1 MPSRAR
7 ERFAE
12 LVTGSEAAL
21 NLAEAALLIAQEEQP
36 ELDVAAYLGRLDAL
50 AERVRSRLPEAPSF
64 ADTIQALNTVLFEEE
79 GLSGNQTDY
88 HDPRNSFLNEV
99 LDRKLGIPI
108 TLSLVYIEVGNRLGV
123 PLVGVGFPGHFVVK
137 YAGPDG
143 ETVLDPFQAGS
154 RVNQAQM
161 EDKLRSMYGPNN
173 PFAGQLPK
181 LLAAVGK
188 KDMLLRMLR
197 NLKQIYTQK
206 EDFERALSVVE
217 RILLVAP
224 DHPVEVRDRGAIH
237 HRMGHQQLAVRDF
250 QRYLQLAPKAD
261 DAKAVRAVM
270 VRTMAQLN

>member
-12 LVTGSEAAL
+12 LVSGSEADL

-50 AERVRSRLPEAPSF
+50 ADSVRSRLPEAPSF
-64 ADTIQALNTVLFEEE
+64 ADIIQALNTVLFEEE

-154 RVNQAQM
+154 RVSQVQM
-161 EDKLRSMYGPNN
+161 EDKLRSMYGPDN

-250 QRYLQLAPKAD
+250 QRYLQLAPKAE
-261 DAKAVRAVM
+261 DARAVRAVM

>member
-7 ERFAE
+7 ERFKE
-12 LVTGSEAAL
+12 LVSGSEEDL

-36 ELDVAAYLGRLDAL
+36 ELDIAAYLGRLDAL
-50 AERVRSRLPEAPSF
+50 AASVRSRLSEAPSF
-64 ADTIQALNTVLFEEE
+64 ADIIQALNTVLFQEE
-79 GLSGNQTDY
+79 GLTGNQTDY
-88 HDPRNSFLNEV
+88 HDPRNSFLSEV

-108 TLSLVYIEVGNRLGV
+108 TLSLVYIEVGKRLGV

-137 YAGPDG
+137 YEGPDG
-143 ETVLDPFQAGS
+143 ETVLDPFQGGS
-154 RVNQAQM
+154 TVSQEQM
-161 EDKLRSMYGPNN
+161 GDKLRTMYGPQN
-173 PFAGQLPK
+173 PFIAQLPK
-181 LLAAVGK
+181 LLAPVGK
-188 KDMLLRMLR
+188 KDILLRMLR

-261 DAKAVRAVM
+261 DAKAVRAAM

>member
-12 LVTGSEAAL
+12 LISGSEADL

-64 ADTIQALNTVLFEEE
+64 VDTIQALNTVLFEEE

-206 EDFERALSVVE
+206 EDFERALSVAE

>member
-7 ERFAE
+7 ERFTE
-12 LVTGSEAAL
+12 LVSGSEEDL

-50 AERVRSRLPEAPSF
+50 AASVRSRLSEAPSF
-64 ADTIQALNTVLFEEE
+64 ADIIQALNTILFQEE
-79 GLSGNQTDY
+79 GLAGNQTDY

-108 TLSLVYIEVGNRLGV
+108 TLSLVYIEVGTRLGV

-137 YAGPDG
+137 YEGPEG
-143 ETVLDPFQAGS
+143 ETILDPFQGGS
-154 RVNQAQM
+154 TVSQEQM
-161 EDKLRSMYGPNN
+161 EDKLRSMYGPQN
-173 PFAGQLPK
+173 PFIGQLPR
-181 LLAAVGK
+181 LLAPVGK
-188 KDMLLRMLR
+188 KDILLRMLR

-206 EDFERALSVVE
+206 EDFERALSVME
-217 RILLVAP
+217 RILLLAP

-237 HRMGHQQLAVRDF
+237 HRMGRQQLAVRDF

-261 DAKAVRAVM
+261 DAKAVRAIM

>member
-12 LVTGSEAAL
+12 LVSGSEADL

-50 AERVRSRLPEAPSF
+50 ADSVRSRLPEAASF
-64 ADTIQALNTVLFEEE
+64 ADIIQALNTVLFEEE

-154 RVNQAQM
+154 RVSQAQM
-161 EDKLRSMYGPNN
+161 EDKLRAMYGPNN

-261 DAKAVRAVM
+261 DARTVRAVM

>member
-12 LVTGSEAAL
+12 LVSGSEADL

-154 RVNQAQM
+154 RVSQVQM

-206 EDFERALSVVE
+206 EDFERALSVAE

>member
-12 LVTGSEAAL
+12 LVSGSEADL

-50 AERVRSRLPEAPSF
+50 ADSVRSRLPEAASF
-64 ADTIQALNTVLFEEE
+64 ADIIQALNTVLFEEE

-154 RVNQAQM
+154 RVSQAQM
-161 EDKLRSMYGPNN
+161 EDKLRAMYGPNN

-217 RILLVAP
+217 RILLLAP

-261 DAKAVRAVM
+261 DARTVRAVM

>member
-12 LVTGSEAAL
+12 LVSGSEADL

-50 AERVRSRLPEAPSF
+50 ADSVRARLPEAASF
-64 ADTIQALNTVLFEEE
+64 ADIIQALNTVLFEEE

-154 RVNQAQM
+154 RVSQAQM
-161 EDKLRSMYGPNN
+161 EDKLRAMYGPNN

-224 DHPVEVRDRGAIH
+224 DQPVEIRDRGAIH

-261 DAKAVRAVM
+261 DARTVRAVM

>member
-12 LVTGSEAAL
+12 LVSGSEADL

-50 AERVRSRLPEAPSF
+50 ADRVRSRLPEAPSF
-64 ADTIQALNTVLFEEE
+64 AGIIQALNTVLFEEE

-154 RVNQAQM
+154 RVSQVQM

-250 QRYLQLAPKAD
+250 QRYLQLAPKAE
-261 DAKAVRAVM
+261 DARAVRAVM

>member
-7 ERFAE
+7 ERFTE
-12 LVTGSEAAL
+12 LVSGSEADL

-50 AERVRSRLPEAPSF
+50 ADSVRSRLPEAPSF
-64 ADTIQALNTVLFEEE
+64 ADIIQALNTVLFEDE

-137 YAGPDG
+137 YDGPDG

-154 RVNQAQM
+154 RVSQTQM
-161 EDKLRSMYGPNN
+161 EDKLRAMYGPDN
-173 PFAGQLPK
+173 PFIGQLPK

-206 EDFERALSVVE
+206 EDFERALSVAE
-217 RILLVAP
+217 RILLLAP

-261 DAKAVRAVM
+261 DARAVRAVM

>member
-12 LVTGSEAAL
+12 LVSGSEADL
-21 NLAEAALLIAQEEQP
+21 DLAEAALLIAQEEQP

-50 AERVRSRLPEAPSF
+50 ADSVRSRLPEAASF
-64 ADTIQALNTVLFEEE
+64 ADIIQALNTVLFEEE

-154 RVNQAQM
+154 RVSQAQM
-161 EDKLRSMYGPNN
+161 EDKLRAMYGPEQ
-173 PFAGQLPK
+173 PVCRP
-181 LLAAVGK
+181 AAQAA
-188 KDMLLRMLR
+188 RR
-197 NLKQIYTQK
+197 RRQK
-206 EDFERALSVVE
+206 RHAAAHAAQSETDLHPERGL
-217 RILLVAP
+217 
-224 DHPVEVRDRGAIH
+224 
-237 HRMGHQQLAVRDF
+237 
-250 QRYLQLAPKAD
+250 
-261 DAKAVRAVM
+261 
-270 VRTMAQLN
+270 

>member
-12 LVTGSEAAL
+12 LVSGSEADL

-206 EDFERALSVVE
+206 EDFERALSVAE

>member
-12 LVTGSEAAL
+12 LVSGSEADL

-50 AERVRSRLPEAPSF
+50 ADSVRSRLPEAASF
-64 ADTIQALNTVLFEEE
+64 ADIIQALNTVLFEEE

-154 RVNQAQM
+154 RVSQAQM
-161 EDKLRSMYGPNN
+161 EDKLRAMYGPNN

-206 EDFERALSVVE
+206 EDFERALSVAE

-224 DHPVEVRDRGAIH
+224 DHPVEIRDRGALH

-261 DAKAVRAVM
+261 DARTVRAVM

>member
-7 ERFAE
+7 ERFTE
-12 LVTGSEAAL
+12 LVSGSEADL

-50 AERVRSRLPEAPSF
+50 ADSVRSRLPEAPSF
-64 ADTIQALNTVLFEEE
+64 AATIQALNTVLFEEE

-108 TLSLVYIEVGNRLGV
+108 TLSLVYIEVGTRLGV

-143 ETVLDPFQAGS
+143 ETVLDPFQAGN
-154 RVNQAQM
+154 RVSQAQM
-161 EDKLRSMYGPNN
+161 EDKLRAMYGPNN
-173 PFAGQLPK
+173 PFVGQLPK

-206 EDFERALSVVE
+206 EDFGRALSVVE

-261 DAKAVRAVM
+261 DARAVRAVM

>member
-12 LVTGSEAAL
+12 LVSGSEAAL

-154 RVNQAQM
+154 RVSQVQM

-173 PFAGQLPK
+173 PFASQLPK

-206 EDFERALSVVE
+206 EDFERALSVAE
-217 RILLVAP
+217 RILLVVP

>member
-12 LVTGSEAAL
+12 LVSGSEADL

-50 AERVRSRLPEAPSF
+50 AERVRSRLPEAPGF
-64 ADTIQALNTVLFEEE
+64 ADIIQALNTVLFEEE

-197 NLKQIYTQK
+197 NLKQVYTQK

>member
-7 ERFAE
+7 ERFTE
-12 LVTGSEAAL
+12 LVSGSEADL

-50 AERVRSRLPEAPSF
+50 ADSVRSRLPEAPSF
-64 ADTIQALNTVLFEEE
+64 ADIIQALNTVLFEEE

-108 TLSLVYIEVGNRLGV
+108 TLSLVYIEVGTRLGV

-154 RVNQAQM
+154 RVSQAQM
-161 EDKLRSMYGPNN
+161 EDKLRAMYGPNN
-173 PFAGQLPK
+173 PFVGQLPK

-206 EDFERALSVVE
+206 EDFGRALSVVE

-261 DAKAVRAVM
+261 DARAVRAVM

>member
-12 LVTGSEAAL
+12 LVSGSEADL

-50 AERVRSRLPEAPSF
+50 ADSVRSRLPEAPSF
-64 ADTIQALNTVLFEEE
+64 ADIIQALNTVLFEEE

-154 RVNQAQM
+154 RVSQVQM
-161 EDKLRSMYGPNN
+161 EDKLRSMYGPDN
-173 PFAGQLPK
+173 PFVGQLPK

-206 EDFERALSVVE
+206 EDFDRALSVVE

-250 QRYLQLAPKAD
+250 QRYLQLAPKAE
-261 DAKAVRAVM
+261 DARAVRAVM

>member
-7 ERFAE
+7 ERFTE
-12 LVTGSEAAL
+12 LVSGSEADL

-50 AERVRSRLPEAPSF
+50 ADSVRSRLPEAPSF
-64 ADTIQALNTVLFEEE
+64 ADIIQALNTVLFEEE

-137 YAGPDG
+137 YEGPDG
-143 ETVLDPFQAGS
+143 ETVLDPFQGGS
-154 RVNQAQM
+154 RVSRAQM
-161 EDKLRSMYGPNN
+161 EDKLRSMYGPDN
-173 PFAGQLPK
+173 PFVGQLPK

-261 DAKAVRAVM
+261 DARAVRAVM

>member
-7 ERFAE
+7 ERFKE
-12 LVTGSEAAL
+12 LVSSSEEDL

-36 ELDVAAYLGRLDAL
+36 ELDIAAYLGRLDAL
-50 AERVRSRLPEAPSF
+50 AASVRSRLSEAPSF
-64 ADTIQALNTVLFEEE
+64 ADIIQALNTVLFQEE
-79 GLSGNQTDY
+79 GLAGNQTDY

-108 TLSLVYIEVGNRLGV
+108 TLSLVYIEVGKRLGV

-137 YAGPDG
+137 YEGPDG
-143 ETVLDPFQAGS
+143 ETVLDPFQGGS
-154 RVNQAQM
+154 TVSQEQM
-161 EDKLRSMYGPNN
+161 EDKLRTMYGPQN
-173 PFAGQLPK
+173 PFIAQLPK
-181 LLAAVGK
+181 LLAPVGK
-188 KDMLLRMLR
+188 KDILLRMLR

>member
-12 LVTGSEAAL
+12 LVSGSEADL

-173 PFAGQLPK
+173 PFASQLPK

>member
-12 LVTGSEAAL
+12 LVSGSEADL

-50 AERVRSRLPEAPSF
+50 ADSVRSRLPEAASF
-64 ADTIQALNTVLFEEE
+64 ADIIQALNTVLFEEE

-154 RVNQAQM
+154 RVSQAQM
-161 EDKLRSMYGPNN
+161 EDKLRAMYGPNN

-206 EDFERALSVVE
+206 EDFERALSVAE

-224 DHPVEVRDRGAIH
+224 DHPVEVRDRGALH

-261 DAKAVRAVM
+261 DARTVRAVM

>member
-12 LVTGSEAAL
+12 LVSGSEADL

-50 AERVRSRLPEAPSF
+50 AGSVRSRLPEAPSF
-64 ADTIQALNTVLFEEE
+64 ADIIQALNTVLFEEE

-154 RVNQAQM
+154 RVSQAQM
-161 EDKLRSMYGPNN
+161 EDKLRAMYGPNN

-206 EDFERALSVVE
+206 EDFERALSVAE

-224 DHPVEVRDRGAIH
+224 DHPVEIRDRGAIH

-261 DAKAVRAVM
+261 DARAVRAVM

>member
-7 ERFAE
+7 ERFKE
-12 LVTGSEAAL
+12 LVSGSEEDL

-36 ELDVAAYLGRLDAL
+36 ELDIAAYLGRLDAL
-50 AERVRSRLPEAPSF
+50 AASVRSRLSEAPSF
-64 ADTIQALNTVLFEEE
+64 ADIIRALNTVLFQEE
-79 GLSGNQTDY
+79 GLAGNQTDY

-108 TLSLVYIEVGNRLGV
+108 TLSLVYIEVGKRLGV

-137 YAGPDG
+137 YEGPDG
-143 ETVLDPFQAGS
+143 ETVLDPFQGGS
-154 RVNQAQM
+154 TVSQEQM
-161 EDKLRSMYGPNN
+161 EDKLRTMYGPQN
-173 PFAGQLPK
+173 PFIAQLPK
-181 LLAAVGK
+181 LLAPVGK
-188 KDMLLRMLR
+188 KDILLRMLR

>member
-1 MPSRAR
+1 MPSHAR

-12 LVTGSEAAL
+12 LVSGSEADL

-50 AERVRSRLPEAPSF
+50 ADSVRSRLPEAASF
-64 ADTIQALNTVLFEEE
+64 ADIIQALNTVLFEEE

-154 RVNQAQM
+154 RVSQAQM
-161 EDKLRSMYGPNN
+161 EDKLRAMYGPNN

-181 LLAAVGK
+181 LLAAVSK

-224 DHPVEVRDRGAIH
+224 DHPVEIRDRGAIH

-261 DAKAVRAVM
+261 DARTVRAVM

>member
-12 LVTGSEAAL
+12 LVSGSEADL
-21 NLAEAALLIAQEEQP
+21 DLAEAALLIAQEEQP

-50 AERVRSRLPEAPSF
+50 ADSVRSRLPEAASF
-64 ADTIQALNTVLFEEE
+64 ADIIQALNTVLFEEE

-154 RVNQAQM
+154 RVSQAQM
-161 EDKLRSMYGPNN
+161 EDKLRAMYGPNN

-206 EDFERALSVVE
+206 EDFERALSVAE

-224 DHPVEVRDRGAIH
+224 DHPVEVRDRGALH

-261 DAKAVRAVM
+261 DARTVRAVM

>member
-12 LVTGSEAAL
+12 LVSGSEADL

-50 AERVRSRLPEAPSF
+50 ADSVRSRLPEAPSF

-154 RVNQAQM
+154 RVSQAQM

-250 QRYLQLAPKAD
+250 QRYLQLAPKAE
-261 DAKAVRAVM
+261 DARAVRAVM

>member
-12 LVTGSEAAL
+12 LVSGSEADL
-21 NLAEAALLIAQEEQP
+21 DLAEAALLIAQEEQP

-50 AERVRSRLPEAPSF
+50 ADSVRSRLPEAASF
-64 ADTIQALNTVLFEEE
+64 ADIIQALNTVLFEEE

-154 RVNQAQM
+154 RVSQAQM
-161 EDKLRSMYGPNN
+161 EDKLRAMYGPNN

-206 EDFERALSVVE
+206 EDFERALSVAE

-224 DHPVEVRDRGAIH
+224 DHPVEIRDRGALH

-261 DAKAVRAVM
+261 DARTVRAVM

>member
-12 LVTGSEAAL
+12 LVSGSEADL

-50 AERVRSRLPEAPSF
+50 ADSVRSRLPEAASF
-64 ADTIQALNTVLFEEE
+64 ADIIQALNTVLFEEE

-154 RVNQAQM
+154 RVSQAQM
-161 EDKLRSMYGPNN
+161 EDKLRAMYGPNN

-206 EDFERALSVVE
+206 EDFERALSVAE
-217 RILLVAP
+217 RILLLAP

-261 DAKAVRAVM
+261 DARTVRAVM

>member
-7 ERFAE
+7 ERFTE
-12 LVTGSEAAL
+12 LVSGSEADL

-50 AERVRSRLPEAPSF
+50 ADSVRSRLPEAPSF
-64 ADTIQALNTVLFEEE
+64 AAIIQALNTVLFEEE

-154 RVNQAQM
+154 RVSQAQM
-161 EDKLRSMYGPNN
+161 EDKLRAMYGPNN
-173 PFAGQLPK
+173 PFVGQLPK

-206 EDFERALSVVE
+206 EDFGRALSVVE

-261 DAKAVRAVM
+261 DARAVRAVM